1 MSIKIDLDI
10 LNQKGTPAF
19 YTDTLANRPL
29 FGFKGRVFLSTDTGQ
44 IFEDT
49 GSAWTL
55 LADAGVGGGSLETV
69 TTNGNTTDKGIIITA
84 NGLSSNSVT
93 IPTLSTGSMLFAGT
107 TSQIQQDNTNIYW
120 DDTNNRLGIQTN
132 SPGTPLDI
140 HSTQNN
146 ILSLN
151 NVSTG
156 SSYILFQ
163 QNNTTLFKIGYT
175 NGTGTFDITN
185 VGTLTNPVS
194 INATTNAITF
204 SNNITASSLIK
215 SGGTSSQYLMADGS
229 VSTLTN
235 PVTGTGTTNQLTQFT
250 GSSTIGNSTII
261 QTTSYGIT
269 VNSAG
274 NILFAQGSSV
284 NPTAG
289 YNLIS
294 GDTNGI
300 FFWLGSS
307 LNRAYFNISG
317 LTAARN
323 YFLPDATGTIALTSS
338 ISGTTNYVP
347 KFTGTN
353 AIGNSLI
360 YDTGTN
366 VGIGTTSPSY
376 LLDIQSTSAT
386 LRIKNTTAPATGG
399 ISSLLF
405 EGINNY
411 SGTSQSFI
419 NSIQAGNSGSTQ
431 LVFGTSGTTDATA
444 TERMRI
450 TSGGNLLVNTST
462 DSGQKLQVNGTSYF
476 SSYVGIGAAGISSY
490 SLFVSGN
497 TYLKGATSG
506 SSDYALVIQNS
517 SATNLFLVRNDG
529 AATFSGSIA
538 IGNTVTASVN
548 NLVTNKVA
556 IVINGTQYYLLAS
569 TSSI

>member
-1 MSIKIDLDI
+1 MSGIKLIYDAI
-10 LNQKGTPAF
+10 NQKGTPLL
-19 YTDTLANRPL
+19 YTDTLANRPAY
-29 FGFKGRVFLSTDTGQ
+29 GIKGRVFFSTDTGQ
-44 IFEDT
+44 IFEDNGT
-49 GSAWTL
+49 SWSL

-69 TTNGNTTDKGIIITA
+69 TTNGNTTDKGIVITA

-175 NGTGTFDITN
+175 NGTATFDITN
-185 VGTLTNPVS
+185 VGTLTNSVS

-204 SNNITASSLIK
+204 SNSITANSLIK

-229 VSTLTN
+229 ISTLTN
-235 PVTGTGTTNQLTQFT
+235 PVTGTGTTGQLTQFT
-250 GSSTIGNSTII
+250 GSSTIGNSTTI

-284 NPTAG
+284 NPTNG

-317 LTAARN
+317 LTAPRN
-323 YFLPDATGTIALTSS
+323 YSLPDATGTIALTSS
-338 ISGTTNYVP
+338 INGTTNYVS

-366 VGIGTTSPSY
+366 VGIGTNTPQNFGGTFNTLEVQGSSGGY
-376 LLDIQSTSAT
+376 VLATNTGASTIAQMGVGSNVAYYG
-386 LRIKNTTAPATGG
+386 LRTAGIVTFTNNNSEVFR
-399 ISSLLF
+399 ISS
-405 EGINNY
+405 
-411 SGTSQSFI
+411 SS
-419 NSIQAGNSGSTQ
+419 
-431 LVFGTSGTTDATA
+431 
-444 TERMRI
+444 
-450 TSGGNLLVNTST
+450 NLLVNTTT
-462 DSGQKLQVNGTSYF
+462 DSGQKLQVNGSISAGLIVQNGGIYAVTGQF
-476 SSYVGIGAAGISSY
+476 SAAGSTTATFYTFSNISANQVFLITVRQAGNGPNNVTGMFYSY
-490 SLFVSGN
+490 GSSTIAYNLGQDN
-497 TYLKGATSG
+497 TNPVLYLTLSTSG
-506 SSDYALVIQNS
+506 LSLRL
-517 SATNLFLVRNDG
+517 TTG
-529 AATFSGSIA
+529 SGY
-538 IGNTVTASVN
+538 
-548 NLVTNKVA
+548 
-556 IVINGTQYYLLAS
+556 GTTTWEYTITQ
-569 TSSI
+569 IK